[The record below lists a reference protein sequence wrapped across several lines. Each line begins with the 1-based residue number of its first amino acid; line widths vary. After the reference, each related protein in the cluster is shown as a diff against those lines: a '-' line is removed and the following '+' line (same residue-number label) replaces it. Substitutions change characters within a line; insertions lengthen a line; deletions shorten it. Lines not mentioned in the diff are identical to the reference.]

1 MEEIRFVAG
10 PIIQRYNDKLQA
22 ERQARLEVEE
32 KQRKAEEE
40 KRRKAEEEKKKVDEA
55 IKAQKAKENA
65 NKADVEMRDAVP
77 NTEGQM
83 PDGMDEDPK

>member
-10 PIIQRYNDKLQA
+10 PIIQRYNDKLEE
-22 ERQARLEVEE
+22 ERQARLKIEE
-32 KQRKAEEE
+32 EQRKADEE

-65 NKADVEMRDAVP
+65 NKDVEMKDADP
-77 NTEGQM
+77 NAEGQM